1 MKSFLQN
8 KKYWMIL
15 FSILIII
22 SLLGGILYYFKVGGE
37 NYLFLYENMIW
48 FPIEIFATVLILDK
62 LLDTI
67 ESQREIDR
75 NNRILA
81 KPNSSLKNS
90 LKNQVVRIVDDR
102 NVYDSNAKSIDER
115 YREIVDD
122 LEASINSDLFHL
134 TKTYNFRSSNTK
146 VPNEIELNIMGIL
159 YIECEPIDKKINEY
173 LDSYSQFLDEKVFLK
188 TTNLKDMNYKLGV
201 LNYTFGIQHKAEE
214 YSMGGNAEPLIA
226 EIRSY
231 ISMVDEFIKHL

>member
-8 KKYWMIL
+8 KKYWMIF

-81 KPNSSLKNS
+81 KPNSNLKNS
-90 LKNQVVRIVDDR
+90 LKNQVVRIVDNR
-102 NVYDSNAKSIDER
+102 NVHDSKAKSIDER
-115 YREIVDD
+115 YREIVDN
-122 LEASINSDLFHL
+122 LESSINSDLFHL
-134 TKTYNFRSSNTK
+134 TRTYNFRSSNTK
-146 VPNEIELNIMGIL
+146 LPNEIE
-159 YIECEPIDKKINEY
+159 
-173 LDSYSQFLDEKVFLK
+173 SQVH
-188 TTNLKDMNYKLGV
+188 NLV
-201 LNYTFGIQHKAEE
+201 
-214 YSMGGNAEPLIA
+214 
-226 EIRSY
+226 
-231 ISMVDEFIKHL
+231 

>member
-8 KKYWMIL
+8 KKYWMIF

-81 KPNSSLKNS
+81 KPNSNLKNS
-90 LKNQVVRIVDDR
+90 LKNQVVRIVDNR
-102 NVYDSNAKSIDER
+102 NVHDSKAKSIDER
-115 YREIVDD
+115 YREIVDN
-122 LEASINSDLFHL
+122 LESSINSDLFH
-134 TKTYNFRSSNTK
+134 S
-146 VPNEIELNIMGIL
+146 
-159 YIECEPIDKKINEY
+159 
-173 LDSYSQFLDEKVFLK
+173 
-188 TTNLKDMNYKLGV
+188 
-201 LNYTFGIQHKAEE
+201 
-214 YSMGGNAEPLIA
+214 
-226 EIRSY
+226 
-231 ISMVDEFIKHL
+231 